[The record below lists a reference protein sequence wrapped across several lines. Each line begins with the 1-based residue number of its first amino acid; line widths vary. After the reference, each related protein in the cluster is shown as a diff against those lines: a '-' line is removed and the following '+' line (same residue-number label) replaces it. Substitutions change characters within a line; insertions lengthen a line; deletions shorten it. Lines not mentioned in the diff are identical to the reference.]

1 MNRWEKEL
9 KTQGGRSI
17 PERPILKK
25 CCFKIPLQ
33 KVYWSNRNERWDP
46 TPRVRHRPGPPVVP
60 PPPAH
65 PWFCKCRTRD
75 GRTGRTFCKIFCG
88 HCWKFCRSLITPI
101 VLSLRPCPPFLF
113 FSALFMIHTTIY
125 NTQKKWILIRSQVGE
140 RRKTASVAEMALWL
154 PSDFTSQINN

>member
-1 MNRWEKEL
+1 MKRWEKEL
-9 KTQGGRSI
+9 KSQGGRSI

-33 KVYWSNRNERWDP
+33 KVNRSNRNERCDP

-60 PPPAH
+60 PPRPIHGFANAE
-65 PWFCKCRTRD
+65 PEMVGPGAPLQNILRALL
-75 GRTGRTFCKIFCG
+75 KILQEPHYTDCTE
-88 HCWKFCRSLITPI
+88 SP
-101 VLSLRPCPPFLF
+101 SMSPFLS

-125 NTQKKWILIRSQVGE
+125 NTQKKWISIRSQVGE

>member
-1 MNRWEKEL
+1 MNRREKEL

-60 PPPAH
+60 PPPRPIHGFANAK
-65 PWFCKCRTRD
+65 PEMVGPGAPFAKYFAGTVEN
-75 GRTGRTFCKIFCG
+75 F
-88 HCWKFCRSLITPI
+88 RSLITPI
-101 VLSLRPCPPFLF
+101 VLSLRPCPPFLS

-125 NTQKKWILIRSQVGE
+125 NTQKKWISIRSQVGE